1 MICFH
6 THCHDCRPPIWC
18 DARQIWGYPIIYGVA
33 TFDPFTKRP
42 FMPPL
47 TGLISN
53 QPTDLDTTPKLANR
67 NEVQAD
73 LCLPKLLT
81 LLALDKDANVLEVGC
96 GRGKNS
102 SILAANGLNVI
113 GFDTSVASIVEAQ
126 KLERP
131 RLKFFRHDI
140 REPFA
145 SEYFDAVFS
154 FFTSFGSFDRT
165 DNAKVIGNLAN
176 ALREG
181 GTLVLDYV
189 DIEFS
194 TSNLV
199 PAKMQQSDGIVYGI
213 HQWVDD
219 RFLYKKVQVFNY
231 QSETPTEYSEKIAR
245 LNLQDFRDMFLEYDL
260 EIEHIFGD
268 YSFNPHQP
276 GNSPRLFMIARKVKS
291 K

>member
-1 MICFH
+1 MSPH
-6 THCHDCRPPIWC
+6 
-18 DARQIWGYPIIYGVA
+18 
-33 TFDPFTKRP
+33 
-42 FMPPL
+42 
-47 TGLISN
+47 TGLSSK
-53 QPTDLDTTPKLANR
+53 QSSDLNPTPKLANR
-67 NEVQAD
+67 NQVQAD
-73 LCLPKLLT
+73 LCLPKLLE
-81 LLALDKDANVLEVGC
+81 LLDLDKNANVLEVGC

-113 GFDTSVASIVEAQ
+113 GFDTSVASIIEAQ
-126 KLERP
+126 KLAGP
-131 RLKFFRHDI
+131 RLKFFRHDV

-145 SEYFDAVFS
+145 REYFDAVFS
-154 FFTSFGSFDRT
+154 FFTSFGSFNRME
-165 DNAKVIGNLAN
+165 NSRVIGNLAN

-194 TSNLV
+194 TLNLV

-231 QSETPTEYSEKIAR
+231 KTETPIEYSEKIAR
-245 LNLQDFRDMFLEYDL
+245 LSLQDFRDMFGQYDL
-260 EIEHIFGD
+260 EIEQIFGD
-268 YSFNPHQP
+268 YSFNPHQA
-276 GNSPRLFMIARKVKS
+276 GNSPRLFMIARKIKS